1 MKPSDFHIN
10 PNNIGMALELV
21 SALHKAEL
29 EFAATLIIH
38 YHQQKK
44 FEDWV
49 PTSRTEIANF
59 MRDDVTSR
67 RWAQN
72 PFWRPDPHGLLT
84 EGYVEGWDGDPDT
97 KGVFTLKFFDAVQE
111 SRERATR
118 RPPPR

>member
-1 MKPSDFHIN
+1 MKPSDFHIH
-10 PNNIGMALELV
+10 PDGVGMAAELV

-44 FEDWV
+44 LEDWT

-59 MRDDVTSR
+59 MRDDATSR

-97 KGVFTLKFFDAVQE
+97 KGIFTPKFFAVVE
-111 SRERATR
+111 ATIERRAPG
-118 RPPPR
+118 PPPR